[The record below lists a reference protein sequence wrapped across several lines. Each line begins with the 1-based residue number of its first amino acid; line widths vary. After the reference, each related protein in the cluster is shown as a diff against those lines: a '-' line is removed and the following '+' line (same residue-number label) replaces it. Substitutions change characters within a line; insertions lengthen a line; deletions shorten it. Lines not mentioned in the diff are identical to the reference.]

1 MEIKTPDTEKIEEIK
16 TENYPEEVEEI
27 PEAEAPT
34 ESESVD
40 EAEPEEVE
48 WIAIKKHKSERPV
61 EEEQNDSVPE
71 PEIMPE
77 PIDEPSLEVVSEE
90 EIQPIEVVEDI
101 TPSSKEL
108 AKKAKQA
115 RKAARKEVKE
125 NEVDYEDDGSIF
137 KTKSFRRIWNLVS
150 FILLI
155 AAIAL
160 PVGLLI
166 YIIMHYFL

>member
-16 TENYPEEVEEI
+16 TGTCPDEIEEIAEEEI
-27 PEAEAPT
+27 PTKPEAEN
-34 ESESVD
+34 

-48 WIAIKKHKSERPV
+48 WVAVKKHKSERQV
-61 EEEQNDSVPE
+61 EEESDSVPE
-71 PEIMPE
+71 PEILPE
-77 PIDEPSLEVVSEE
+77 PIEEPALEVISEE
-90 EIQPIEVVEDI
+90 EIQPLEVVEDI
-101 TPSSKEL
+101 SPSSKDL

-160 PVGLLI
+160 PVSLLI
-166 YIIMHYFL
+166 YIILHYFL

>member
-16 TENYPEEVEEI
+16 AETCPDEIDEIPEEEI
-27 PEAEAPT
+27 PTKPEAI
-34 ESESVD
+34 D
-40 EAEPEEVE
+40 EAESEEVE
-48 WIAIKKHKSERPV
+48 WVAVKKHKNERQV
-61 EEEQNDSVPE
+61 EEEQSDSVPE
-71 PEIMPE
+71 PEILPE
-77 PIDEPSLEVVSEE
+77 PIEEPALEVISEE
-90 EIQPIEVVEDI
+90 EIQPLEVVEDI
-101 TPSSKEL
+101 SPSSKDL

-160 PVGLLI
+160 PVSLLI
-166 YIIMHYFL
+166 YIILHYFL

>member
-16 TENYPEEVEEI
+16 TGTCPDEIEEIAEEEI
-27 PEAEAPT
+27 PTKPEAEN
-34 ESESVD
+34 

-48 WIAIKKHKSERPV
+48 WVAVKKHKSERQV
-61 EEEQNDSVPE
+61 EEE
-71 PEIMPE
+71 PEILPE
-77 PIDEPSLEVVSEE
+77 PIEEPALEVISEE
-90 EIQPIEVVEDI
+90 EIQPLEVVEDI
-101 TPSSKEL
+101 SPSSKDL

-160 PVGLLI
+160 PVSLLI
-166 YIIMHYFL
+166 YIILHYFL